1 MKNVFCKL
9 GDILTKKDKKFVWL
23 LLLFS
28 IFVSMLETVGIS
40 AIMPFLSIAMNF
52 EKIHSNQYYASV
64 YEFFS
69 FSSDV
74 SFVIVFGIGLIFF
87 YIFRGVIN
95 ILYTYVLSQ
104 FSQGRYHFW
113 AYRLFENYMQ
123 MPYQDFV
130 SKNSSNLSKSI
141 ISEAMNLTML
151 ISAVLFM
158 MSEFF
163 VVVFIYTMMLWVNYQ
178 ITLVLTLILA
188 LNAFLM
194 VKIVSVKM
202 KTHGNER
209 SELQRNFY
217 EIINK
222 SFSNFKFIKL
232 QSNDQIIL
240 NEFKSAS
247 YGYAKSNIFAQ
258 TLQQVPRLF
267 LEVVAFSLIIIMV
280 LYIIW
285 QYQDNISFL
294 LSVLSMF
301 VLSLYRLMPSVSRIM
316 TSYNTIL
323 FTYKSLEIIHV
334 ELMYDGESLGNKMVN
349 FHEAITLKDI
359 CFAYNEGK
367 PILDHV
373 NFVIKKGEKIA
384 FIGESGSG
392 KSTLV
397 DLIIGLYRPS
407 KGSIYVDDEEICSDN
422 ISSWRRKVGYIPQS
436 VYLFDGTVAENVVFG
451 EKYDEIRLVEVLQQ
465 AKIYDFLQTKEG
477 IETFVGEGGIM
488 LSGGQKQRI
497 AIARALYKNPE
508 ILVLDEATSA
518 LDDETEMQIMDEIYE
533 ASQDKT
539 LIIIAHRLSTIKRC
553 QKIYRVENGK
563 ITHAQ

>member
-130 SKNSSNLSKSI
+130 SKNSSNLAKSI

-163 VVVFIYTMMLWVNYQ
+163 VVVFIYAMMLWVNYQ

-194 VKIVSVKM
+194 IKIVSVKM

-232 QSNDQIIL
+232 QSNDLIIL
-240 NEFKSAS
+240 NEFKNAS

-407 KGSIYVDDEEICSDN
+407 KGSIVVDDEEICSDN

-477 IETFVGEGGIM
+477 IKTFVGEGGIM

-563 ITHAQ
+563 ITHEQ